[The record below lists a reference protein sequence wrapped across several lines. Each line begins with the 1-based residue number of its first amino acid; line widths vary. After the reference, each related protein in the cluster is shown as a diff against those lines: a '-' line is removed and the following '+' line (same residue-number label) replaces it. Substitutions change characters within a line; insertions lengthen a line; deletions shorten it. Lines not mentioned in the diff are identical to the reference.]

1 MNTNQMM
8 GYINSSNTSSNYWN
22 PISLASTINRTPS
35 YESLSTEDKLKR
47 RLDTMENAVEECK
60 NILEIHNKN
69 IYYFNKRIDEICL
82 NKEEYMKDFYDES
95 PDYYTNNMIDAL
107 IWLSYSD
114 SEKKKILDDELDD
127 YFR

>member
-8 GYINSSNTSSNYWN
+8 EYLNSSHTSSNYWN
-22 PISLASTINRTPS
+22 PISLASTISRTPS
-35 YESLSTEDKLKR
+35 FESLSPEDKLKR
-47 RLDTMENAVEECK
+47 RLDAMETAVEECK

-69 IYYFNKRIDEICL
+69 IHSFKNRIDEICV
-82 NKEEYMKDFYDES
+82 NKEEYMKDFYEES
-95 PDYYTNNMIDAL
+95 PDYHINNMFDSL

-114 SEKKKILDDELDD
+114 TEKKKILDEELDD

>member
-8 GYINSSNTSSNYWN
+8 GYLNSSNTSSNYWN
-22 PISLASTINRTPS
+22 PISLASTISRTPS
-35 YESLSTEDKLKR
+35 FETLSPEDKLKR
-47 RLDTMENAVEECK
+47 RLDTMETAVEECK

-69 IYYFNKRIDEICL
+69 IHSFKSRIDEICV

-95 PDYYTNNMIDAL
+95 PDYHINNMVNAL
-107 IWLSYSD
+107 IWFSYSD

-127 YFR
+127 YFS

>member
-22 PISLASTINRTPS
+22 PISLASTISRTPS
-35 YESLSTEDKLKR
+35 FETLSPEDKLKR
-47 RLDTMENAVEECK
+47 RLDTMETAVEECK

-69 IYYFNKRIDEICL
+69 IHSFKNRINEISS

-95 PDYYTNNMIDAL
+95 PDYHTNNIVNAL

-114 SEKKKILDDELDD
+114 KGKKKILDNELDE
-127 YFR
+127 YFK

>member
-1 MNTNQMM
+1 MNTNQML
-8 GYINSSNTSSNYWN
+8 GYLNTSNIASNYWN

-35 YESLSTEDKLKR
+35 FESLSTEDKLKR
-47 RLDTMENAVEECK
+47 RLDTMETAVEECK

-69 IYYFNKRIDEICL
+69 IHSFRNRIDEICL

-95 PDYYTNNMIDAL
+95 PDYHTNNMINAL
-107 IWLSYSD
+107 IWFSYSD
-114 SEKKKILDDELDD
+114 SEKKNILDNELDD

>member
-8 GYINSSNTSSNYWN
+8 GYLNYSNVSPSYWN
-22 PISLASTINRTPS
+22 PISLASTISRTPS
-35 YESLSTEDKLKR
+35 YESLSSEDKLKR
-47 RLDTMENAVEECK
+47 RLDTMETAVEECK

-69 IYYFNKRIDEICL
+69 IHSFKNRIDEICV
-82 NKEEYMKDFYDES
+82 NKEEYMKDFYEES
-95 PDYYTNNMIDAL
+95 PDYHTNNMVNSL

>member
-8 GYINSSNTSSNYWN
+8 GYINSSNTSSYWN

-82 NKEEYMKDFYDES
+82 NKEEYMKDFYNES

-114 SEKKKILDDELDD
+114 SEKKKILDNELDN
-127 YFR
+127 YFK

>member
-8 GYINSSNTSSNYWN
+8 GYLNTSYVSPPYWN

-35 YESLSTEDKLKR
+35 FESLSTEDKLNR
-47 RLDTMENAVEECK
+47 RLEAMENAVEECK
-60 NILEIHNKN
+60 NIVDIHNKN
-69 IYYFNKRIDEICL
+69 IHYFSKRIDELCV
-82 NKEEYMKDFYDES
+82 NKQEYMKDFYEES
-95 PDYYTNNMIDAL
+95 PDYHTNNMVNAL

-114 SEKKKILDDELDD
+114 LEKKKILDDELDD

>member
-8 GYINSSNTSSNYWN
+8 GYINSSNTSSYWN

-35 YESLSTEDKLKR
+35 FESLSPEEKLKR
-47 RLDTMENAVEECK
+47 RLDTMETAVEECK

-69 IYYFNKRIDEICL
+69 IHSFKNRIDEICV
-82 NKEEYMKDFYDES
+82 NKEEYMKDFYEES
-95 PDYYTNNMIDAL
+95 PDYHTNNIVNAL

-114 SEKKKILDDELDD
+114 LDKKKILDDELDY

>member
-8 GYINSSNTSSNYWN
+8 GYLNSSNTSSNYWN

-35 YESLSTEDKLKR
+35 FETLSTEDKLKR

-69 IYYFNKRIDEICL
+69 IHSFQQKNR
-82 NKEEYMKDFYDES
+82 
-95 PDYYTNNMIDAL
+95 
-107 IWLSYSD
+107 
-114 SEKKKILDDELDD
+114 
-127 YFR
+127 

>member
-8 GYINSSNTSSNYWN
+8 GYINSSNTASNYWN

-35 YESLSTEDKLKR
+35 FETLSPEDKLKR
-47 RLDTMENAVEECK
+47 RLDTMETAVEECK

-69 IYYFNKRIDEICL
+69 IHSFKNRIDEICV
-82 NKEEYMKDFYDES
+82 NKEEYMKDFYEES
-95 PDYYTNNMIDAL
+95 PDYNTNNMIDAL

-114 SEKKKILDDELDD
+114 SEKNKILDNELED